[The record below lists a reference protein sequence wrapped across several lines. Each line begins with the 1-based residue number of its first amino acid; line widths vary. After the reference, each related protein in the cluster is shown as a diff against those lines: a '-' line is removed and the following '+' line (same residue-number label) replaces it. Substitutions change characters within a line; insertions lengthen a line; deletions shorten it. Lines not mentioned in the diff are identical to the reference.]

1 MGDEVEVMVLDIDE
15 DRRRVSLGIK
25 QCMPNPWNEFAANFN
40 RGDRVKGQIKSITD
54 FGIFVGLDGAID
66 GLVHLSDISWDLP
79 GEEAVRNYRK
89 GEEVEAV
96 VLSIDAE
103 RERISL
109 GMKQLDRDPFSSY
122 LAEHPKGSIVKGTV
136 SEVDAKGAIIDL
148 GGLEGHLRASEL
160 SRDRVEDARMV
171 LKVGDEVEAKF
182 IGIDRKTRAINLSI
196 KAKDVQEEQQAVQ
209 SYKTEASSGT
219 SLGDLLKEQISG
231 QDES

>member
-1 MGDEVEVMVLDIDE
+1 MNFIMWLGVGAIAGRLASSYTGNREGMVLDIDE
-15 DRRRVSLGIK
+15 ERRRISLGMK
-25 QCMPNPWNEFAANFN
+25 QCQENPWEAFAATHNK
-40 RGDRVKGQIKSITD
+40 GDKVNGQIKSITD

-136 SEVDAKGAIIDL
+136 SEKRIRTA
-148 GGLEGHLRASEL
+148 LR
-160 SRDRVEDARMV
+160 
-171 LKVGDEVEAKF
+171 
-182 IGIDRKTRAINLSI
+182 
-196 KAKDVQEEQQAVQ
+196 DVAM
-209 SYKTEASSGT
+209 TG
-219 SLGDLLKEQISG
+219 
-231 QDES
+231 

>member
-1 MGDEVEVMVLDIDE
+1 
-15 DRRRVSLGIK
+15 
-25 QCMPNPWNEFAANFN
+25 
-40 RGDRVKGQIKSITD
+40 
-54 FGIFVGLDGAID
+54 
-66 GLVHLSDISWDLP
+66 
-79 GEEAVRNYRK
+79 
-89 GEEVEAV
+89 

-122 LAEHPKGSIVKGTV
+122 LAENPKGSIVKGTV

-231 QDES
+231 QEES